1 MTPSNT
7 PLKPLYCLY
16 LPLLWMAAQIALEL
30 TLDQN
35 TLINIHAENG
45 PHELLQFLMLVA
57 GAVIAART
65 FLRMDKSNMWLNIW
79 IGLAFAACTFVAIE
93 EMSWGQSVFKWGT
106 PEFWAHINVQEET
119 NLHNTSTWLNQKPR
133 ILLAIGI
140 VTGGLLIPLAK
151 KYKPAWVPEKFN
163 IIYPPAT
170 LGVTAALYFFVRLSE
185 KTANVFFDL
194 DIWARPSEI
203 EEVYF
208 FYFVLLYLVVMKN
221 RLSPRP

>member
-1 MTPSNT
+1 MPLSTT
-7 PLKPLYCLY
+7 PLKPLYWLY
-16 LPLLWMAAQIALEL
+16 LPLLWMAAQIGLEL
-30 TLDQN
+30 TLDTN
-35 TLINIHAENG
+35 TLINIHSENG
-45 PHELLQFLMLVA
+45 PHELIQFLMLVA

-65 FLRMDKSNMWLNIW
+65 FLRMDKSDVWLNIW

-93 EMSWGQSVFKWGT
+93 EMSWGQSVLQWHT

-151 KYKPAWVPEKFN
+151 KYKPQWVPKKFDV
-163 IIYPPAT
+163 IYPPAT
-170 LGVTAALYFFVRLSE
+170 LGVTAMLYLFVRLSE
-185 KTANVFFDL
+185 KTANVFFDADL
-194 DIWARPSEI
+194 WARPSEI

-221 RLSPRP
+221 RLSPRQ

>member
-1 MTPSNT
+1 MTLSNT
-7 PLKPLYCLY
+7 PLKPLYWLY
-16 LPLLWMAAQIALEL
+16 LPLLWMAAQIGLEL
-30 TLDQN
+30 TLDDN
-35 TLINIHAENG
+35 TLINLHAENG
-45 PHELLQFLMLVA
+45 PHELIQFFMLVA
-57 GAVIAART
+57 GAIVAARIL
-65 FLRMDKSNMWLNIW
+65 FGMDKSNKWLVAW
-79 IGLAFAACTFVAIE
+79 VVAAFAACTFVAIE

-151 KYKPAWVPEKFN
+151 KYKPSWVPKKFD

-170 LGVTAALYFFVRLSE
+170 LGVTAALYLFVRLTE
-185 KTANVFFDL
+185 KAANVFFDM

-208 FYFVLLYLVVMKN
+208 FYFVLLYLVVMKK
-221 RLSPRP
+221 RLIPGN

>member
-1 MTPSNT
+1 M
-7 PLKPLYCLY
+7 
-16 LPLLWMAAQIALEL
+16 
-30 TLDQN
+30 
-35 TLINIHAENG
+35 
-45 PHELLQFLMLVA
+45 
-57 GAVIAART
+57 
-65 FLRMDKSNMWLNIW
+65 
-79 IGLAFAACTFVAIE
+79 
-93 EMSWGQSVFKWGT
+93 
-106 PEFWAHINVQEET
+106 
-119 NLHNTSTWLNQKPR
+119 
-133 ILLAIGI
+133 
-140 VTGGLLIPLAK
+140 
-151 KYKPAWVPEKFN
+151 PEKFN